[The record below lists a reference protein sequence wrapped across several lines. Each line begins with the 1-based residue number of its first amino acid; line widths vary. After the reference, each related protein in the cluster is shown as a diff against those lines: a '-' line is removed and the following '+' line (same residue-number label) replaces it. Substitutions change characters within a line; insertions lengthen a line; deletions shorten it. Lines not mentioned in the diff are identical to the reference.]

1 MNCFSHFPVPCR
13 QTLKLVVWIAGIVC
27 LVANGSCVLKDE
39 IGPSNPSLLTADSL
53 FAKSQATLLVMQGYN
68 RVVIRDEAG
77 SQTFMQLI
85 PGAEKNRLRLF
96 AGTLPGPFLLLE
108 SPELI
113 PFGESVTPALLSEG
127 ELSVSGWKL
136 FYRPNQTSG
145 EPFEGKQ
152 PTEPLKITVLKT
164 MAIPGGYRVWIRCID
179 PQQSSDT
186 LRLLIPVREI

>member
-13 QTLKLVVWIAGIVC
+13 QALKLVVWITGMAC

-39 IGPSNPSLLTADSL
+39 IGPSDTSPLTADSL
-53 FAKSQATLLVMQGYN
+53 FARSQATLLVMQGHN

-77 SQTFMQLI
+77 SQTFMQII
-85 PGAEKNRLRLF
+85 PGEEKNRLRLF

-113 PFGESVTPALLSEG
+113 PFGESVTPSLFAEG
-127 ELSVSGWKL
+127 ALSVSGWKL
-136 FYRPNQTSG
+136 FYRSNRTSG
-145 EPFEGKQ
+145 EPFEGKE
-152 PTEPLKITVLKT
+152 PTEPLEISVLKT
-164 MAIPGGYRVWIRCID
+164 IAIPGGFRVWIRCID